1 MNTNKKMMNRNSFVN
16 MLYFILHPFNR
27 VSMYFERFL
36 FPSGDV
42 ANRFVY
48 QKVTERKGA
57 HPYPTVNDI

>member
-1 MNTNKKMMNRNSFVN
+1 
-16 MLYFILHPFNR
+16 LYSILHPFNR